1 MSSIMEENLKRAEEV
16 INKWKLDTGSYSRFI
31 SIFHQNNNDATC
43 FFNSITQLHKAMHFL
58 TQNSN
63 DFKSSNLSTAQKLM
77 QIAMKRLEKEFHVIL
92 LDHRAPEYVSNSSS
106 SSSSPL
112 SRSSIDSEEERN
124 LQISISAVKQPSM
137 KQTQIIAISDVQIS
151 ISDVKQ
157 PTIEISNLQLIA
169 ETMISCGYG
178 KECIG
183 VYKITRKTII
193 DEALL
198 HLGIQKYNRSHIKK
212 MMNDPHFDHHV
223 KNWLHAVQIA
233 MKTVFQEEKLLCD
246 HVFSSYT
253 SIGNL
258 CFKHSTKEAALNL
271 FTFPEVIAT
280 RCKKLKSDTIFVL
293 MDLHNSISD
302 LWPEIEFIFSEE
314 SLSSVK
320 LQAHSCL
327 QKLGDSVRS
336 FLGDLESSIQKN
348 TSKLTVTG
356 GGIHPLSD
364 SVMACLS
371 SLSDYGSAL
380 SDVIVDCLPFKEQS
394 EQSQSLFL
402 KSYLNCVNSDEISPA
417 AVSVNFAWIILVLLC
432 KLDGKAKFHNYVA
445 LSYLFLVN
453 NLHFI
458 IEKVRETNLRFI
470 LGDEWITNHE
480 KKLKQYV
487 SCYESMS
494 WNKVISCLPE
504 SSLESPE
511 KVKGCFRKLYFTFEE
526 VYGNQTSWIVVDEKM
541 RGKMKALIA
550 KKLVPAYEK
559 FYGKHLVTLSED
571 VRCMKM
577 LMKLSPENMAKY
589 LSELFPGTS
598 TVLSSSWSSHALI
611 QY

>member
-1 MSSIMEENLKRAEEV
+1 
-16 INKWKLDTGSYSRFI
+16 
-31 SIFHQNNNDATC
+31 
-43 FFNSITQLHKAMHFL
+43 
-58 TQNSN
+58 
-63 DFKSSNLSTAQKLM
+63 
-77 QIAMKRLEKEFHVIL
+77 MKRLEKEFHVML
-92 LDHRAPEYVSNSSS
+92 LDHHAPESVST
-106 SSSSPL
+106 SSSPL
-112 SRSSIDSEEERN
+112 SRSSIDSKEERN
-124 LQISISAVKQPSM
+124 LQISISTIKQPS
-137 KQTQIIAISDVQIS
+137 TIAISNLQIS
-151 ISDVKQ
+151 ISDVTQ
-157 PTIEISNLQLIA
+157 TPTSTYSNLQLTA

-178 KECIG
+178 KECIS
-183 VYKITRKTII
+183 VYKTTRKTII
-193 DEALL
+193 DEALIR
-198 HLGIQKYNRSHIKK
+198 LGIQKYNRSHVKK
-212 MMNDPHFDHHV
+212 MMDDPNFEHHI
-223 KNWLHAVQIA
+223 KKWLHAVQIA
-233 MKTVFQEEKLLCD
+233 VKTVFHEEKLLCD
-246 HVFSSYT
+246 HLFSSYT
-253 SIGNL
+253 PIGNL
-258 CFKHSTKEAALNL
+258 CFKNSTKGASNL
-271 FTFPEVIAT
+271 FTFPELITT
-280 RCKKLKSDTIFVL
+280 RYKKLKSDTIFVV

-302 LWPEIEFIFSEE
+302 LWPEIESIFYEE
-314 SLSSVK
+314 SVSSVK

-348 TSKLTVTG
+348 TSKITVTG

-371 SLSDYGSAL
+371 SLSDYGTAL
-380 SDVIVDCLPFKEQS
+380 SDVIDNSFTFDQQAKQS

-402 KSYLNCVNSDEISPA
+402 KTYLSCVNNSNDASPA
-417 AVSVNFAWIILVLLC
+417 AVSVNFAWIILILLC

-480 KKLKQYV
+480 NKLKQYV
-487 SCYESMS
+487 SCYETMS

-504 SSLESPE
+504 SSISAEE
-511 KVKGCFRKLYFTFEE
+511 VRGCFRKLYFTFEE

-550 KKLVPAYEK
+550 KKLVPAYEE
-559 FYGKHLVTLSED
+559 FYGKHLITLSED
-571 VRCMKM
+571 VRCVKM
-577 LMKLSPENMAKY
+577 LMRLSPENMATY